1 MGLVRGVL
9 LGPIGL
15 VAWTAGRILE
25 AAEREQYDED
35 QILSALGALNDQ
47 YDRGLID
54 DATFAAAE
62 DRLIQ
67 RLEVA
72 RTRRA
77 R

>member
-25 AAEREQYDED
+25 AAEREQCDED

-62 DRLIQ
+62 DRLIE